1 MDSRKITIQKIEDHA
16 PPPAVTTGAKRK
28 TVKTFPRG
36 VLKKTSKFQL
46 KSVKD
51 PAKSPPLKKGMQKH
65 TLRMLTEKGLKKHRK
80 TQKRRLA
87 SLPDAK
93 VKEIVAAKG
102 LVKNPKTPAHISRQI
117 LDNAMAAG
125 FVSV

>member
-1 MDSRKITIQKIEDHA
+1 MDSKKIVIQKMGDDA
-16 PPPAVTTGAKRK
+16 LPPVVTAGAKRK

-36 VLKKTSKFQL
+36 VLKKFQL

>member
-1 MDSRKITIQKIEDHA
+1 MESRKITIQKIEDHA
-16 PPPAVTTGAKRK
+16 PPPVATTGAKRK

-36 VLKKTSKFQL
+36 VLKKFQL

>member
-16 PPPAVTTGAKRK
+16 LPPVATVGAKRK

-36 VLKKTSKFQL
+36 VLKKFQL

>member
-1 MDSRKITIQKIEDHA
+1 MDNKKIVIQKMGDDT
-16 PPPAVTTGAKRK
+16 PPPTTTVGAKRK

-36 VLKKTSKFQL
+36 VLKKFQL

-65 TLRMLTEKGLKKHRK
+65 TLRILTEKGLKKHRK

-87 SLPDAK
+87 SLPDSK
-93 VKEIVAAKG
+93 IKEIVTAKG

-117 LDNAMAAG
+117 LDNAMEAG

>member
-1 MDSRKITIQKIEDHA
+1 MDSKKIVIQKMGDDS
-16 PPPAVTTGAKRK
+16 PPPVATAGAKRK

-36 VLKKTSKFQL
+36 VLKKFQL
-46 KSVKD
+46 KGVKD

-80 TQKRRLA
+80 TQRRRLA
-87 SLPDAK
+87 SMPDAK
-93 VKEIVAAKG
+93 VKEIVTAKG

>member
-1 MDSRKITIQKIEDHA
+1 MDSKKIVIQKMGDDTL
-16 PPPAVTTGAKRK
+16 PPVVTAGAKRK

-36 VLKKTSKFQL
+36 VLKKFQL

>member
-1 MDSRKITIQKIEDHA
+1 MDNKRIVIKKMEEDTL
-16 PPPAVTTGAKRK
+16 PSVVTAGAKRK

-36 VLKKTSKFQL
+36 VLKKFQL

-65 TLRMLTEKGLKKHRK
+65 TLRILTEKGLKKHRK
-80 TQKRRLA
+80 TQRRRLA

>member
-1 MDSRKITIQKIEDHA
+1 MDNKKIVIQKMGDDS
-16 PPPAVTTGAKRK
+16 PPPVATAGAKRK

-36 VLKKTSKFQL
+36 VLKKFHL
-46 KSVKD
+46 KGVKD
-51 PAKSPPLKKGMQKH
+51 PAKSPPLKKGMHKH

-87 SLPDAK
+87 SMPDAK
-93 VKEIVAAKG
+93 VKEIVTAKG

>member
-16 PPPAVTTGAKRK
+16 PPPVATVGAKRK

-36 VLKKTSKFQL
+36 VLKKFQL

-65 TLRMLTEKGLKKHRK
+65 TLRILTEKGLKKHRK

>member
-1 MDSRKITIQKIEDHA
+1 MDNRKITIQKIGDGIS
-16 PPPAVTTGAKRK
+16 PPVVTAGAKRK

-87 SLPDAK
+87 DLPDSK
-93 VKEIVAAKG
+93 VKEIVTAKG

>member
-16 PPPAVTTGAKRK
+16 PPPVATVGAKRK

-36 VLKKTSKFQL
+36 VLKKFQL

>member
-1 MDSRKITIQKIEDHA
+1 MDIRKITIQKIEDPA
-16 PPPAVTTGAKRK
+16 LPPVATVGAKRK

-36 VLKKTSKFQL
+36 VLKKFQL

-65 TLRMLTEKGLKKHRK
+65 TLRILTEKGLKKHRK

>member
-1 MDSRKITIQKIEDHA
+1 MGDDT
-16 PPPAVTTGAKRK
+16 PPPVVAAGAKRK

-36 VLKKTSKFQL
+36 VLKKFQL

-65 TLRMLTEKGLKKHRK
+65 TLRILTEKGLKKHRK

-87 SLPDAK
+87 SLPDSK
-93 VKEIVAAKG
+93 IKEIVTAKG

-117 LDNAMAAG
+117 LDNAMEAG

>member
-1 MDSRKITIQKIEDHA
+1 MGDDT
-16 PPPAVTTGAKRK
+16 PPPVVTAGAKRK

-36 VLKKTSKFQL
+36 VLKKFQL

>member
-1 MDSRKITIQKIEDHA
+1 MDSKKIVIQKMGDDTTLS
-16 PPPAVTTGAKRK
+16 AVTTGAKRK

-46 KSVKD
+46 RGVKD

-65 TLRMLTEKGLKKHRK
+65 TLRMLTEKGLRKHRK
-80 TQKRRLA
+80 TLKRRLA
-87 SLPDAK
+87 SLPDSK
-93 VKEIVAAKG
+93 IKEIVSAKG

>member
-1 MDSRKITIQKIEDHA
+1 MDNKKIVIQKMGDDS
-16 PPPAVTTGAKRK
+16 PPPVATAGAKSK

-36 VLKKTSKFQL
+36 VLKKFHL
-46 KSVKD
+46 KGVKD

-80 TQKRRLA
+80 TQRRRLA
-87 SLPDAK
+87 SMPDAK
-93 VKEIVAAKG
+93 VKEIVTAKG

>member
-1 MDSRKITIQKIEDHA
+1 MVDKKIVIQKIDDYL
-16 PPPAVTTGAKRK
+16 PSLTVTTRAKRK

-36 VLKKTSKFQL
+36 VLKKTSKFHL
-46 KSVKD
+46 KAVKD
-51 PAKSPPLKKGMQKH
+51 PAKSPPLKKGMYKH

-93 VKEIVAAKG
+93 VKEIVTAKG

>member
-1 MDSRKITIQKIEDHA
+1 MDNKKIVIQKMGDDS
-16 PPPAVTTGAKRK
+16 PPPVATAGAKRK

-36 VLKKTSKFQL
+36 VLKKFHL
-46 KSVKD
+46 KGVKD

-80 TQKRRLA
+80 TQRRRLA
-87 SLPDAK
+87 SMPDAK
-93 VKEIVAAKG
+93 VKEIVTAKG